1 MDILDH
7 IAHITLAD
15 GTKIQVLNEA
25 GDDWDEAAT
34 HAAVAAHLS
43 AVPPAPDFSYHQP
56 VAKPKR

>member
-34 HAAVAAHLS
+34 HAAVETHLS
-43 AVPPAPDFSYHQP
+43 AVLP
-56 VAKPKR
+56 AKPKR